1 MKKTVKSIIC
11 AVLCVIIMLLSF
23 SSCSKANKMTEENV
37 INTVAT
43 VETALKE
50 FDTDTLNQ
58 YVSSTTLDYIIK
70 FASSHDQF
78 AQLGKA
84 IFADLQLEV
93 KSVDLENQTVTLSVS
108 NSKLDKVASIFTE
121 GLKAK
126 YSNVELLKKL
136 NDDSFLTQS
145 LDVLLES
152 IKNVN
157 VKTDAE
163 VTVKV
168 QKGKKN
174 LVLALDETAEDAVS
188 GGALGAIK
196 KIYS

>member
-1 MKKTVKSIIC
+1 MKKILNNVLC
-11 AVLCVIIMLLSF
+11 AVLAAAMIFSF
-23 SSCSKANKMTEENV
+23 SSCSKANSMTEEN
-37 INTVAT
+37 IKNTVAT

-50 FDTDTLNQ
+50 FDTDTLNK

-70 FASSHDQF
+70 FSSSHEQF

-84 IFADLQLEV
+84 IFANLEMEV
-93 KSVDLENQTVTLSVS
+93 KSVDLQNQTVTITVS
-108 NSKLDKVASIFTE
+108 NSKLTEIATIFTE

-126 YSNVELLKKL
+126 YSNTELLRKL

-145 LDVLLES
+145 LNVLLEGINNTS
-152 IKNVN
+152 IS
-157 VKTDAE
+157 TEADI
-163 VTVKV
+163 TVKV

-188 GGALGAIK
+188 GGALGTIK

>member
-1 MKKTVKSIIC
+1 MKKILNNVLC
-11 AVLCVIIMLLSF
+11 AVLVAAMIFSF
-23 SSCSKANKMTEENV
+23 SSCSKANSMTEEN
-37 INTVAT
+37 IKNTVAT

-50 FDTDTLNQ
+50 FDTDTLNK

-70 FASSHDQF
+70 FSSSHEQF

-84 IFADLQLEV
+84 IFANLEMEV
-93 KSVDLENQTVTLSVS
+93 KSVDLQNQTVTITVL
-108 NSKLDKVASIFTE
+108 NSKLTEIATIFTE

-126 YSNVELLKKL
+126 YSNTELLRKL
-136 NDDSFLTQS
+136 NDDSFLIQS
-145 LDVLLES
+145 LNVLLEGINNTS
-152 IKNVN
+152 IS
-157 VKTDAE
+157 TEAD

>member
-1 MKKTVKSIIC
+1 MKKILNNVLC
-11 AVLCVIIMLLSF
+11 AVLAAAMIFSF
-23 SSCSKANKMTEENV
+23 SSCSKANSMTEEN
-37 INTVAT
+37 IKNTVAT

-50 FDTDTLNQ
+50 FDTDTLNK

-70 FASSHDQF
+70 FSSSHEQF

-84 IFADLQLEV
+84 IFANLEMEV
-93 KSVDLENQTVTLSVS
+93 KSVDLQNQTVTITVS
-108 NSKLDKVASIFTE
+108 NSKLTEIATIYTE

-126 YSNVELLKKL
+126 YSNTELLRKL

-145 LDVLLES
+145 LNVLLEGINNTS
-152 IKNVN
+152 IS
-157 VKTDAE
+157 TEADI
-163 VTVKV
+163 TVKV

-188 GGALGAIK
+188 GRALGAIK

>member
-1 MKKTVKSIIC
+1 MKNIPKILLSVVL
-11 AVLCVIIMLLSF
+11 AVALAFSF
-23 SSCSKANKMTEENV
+23 SSCSKANSMTEEN
-37 INTVAT
+37 IKNTVAT

-50 FDTDTLNQ
+50 FDTDTLNK

-70 FASSHDQF
+70 FSSSHEQF

-84 IFADLQLEV
+84 IFANLEMEV
-93 KSVDLENQTVTLSVS
+93 KSVDLQNQTVTITVS
-108 NSKLDKVASIFTE
+108 NSKLTEIATIFTE

-126 YSNVELLKKL
+126 YSNTELLRKL

-145 LDVLLES
+145 LNVLLEGINNTS
-152 IKNVN
+152 IS
-157 VKTDAE
+157 TEAD

>member
-1 MKKTVKSIIC
+1 MKKILNNVLC
-11 AVLCVIIMLLSF
+11 AVLAAAMIFSF
-23 SSCSKANKMTEENV
+23 SSCSKANSMTEEN
-37 INTVAT
+37 IKNTVAT

-50 FDTDTLNQ
+50 FDTDTLNK

-70 FASSHDQF
+70 FSSSHEQF

-84 IFADLQLEV
+84 IFANLEMEV
-93 KSVDLENQTVTLSVS
+93 KSVDLQNQTVTITVS
-108 NSKLDKVASIFTE
+108 NSKLTEIATIFTE

-126 YSNVELLKKL
+126 YSNTELLRKL

-145 LDVLLES
+145 LNVLLEGINNTS
-152 IKNVN
+152 IS
-157 VKTDAE
+157 TEADI
-163 VTVKV
+163 TVKV

-196 KIYS
+196 KIYP

>member
-1 MKKTVKSIIC
+1 MKKILNNVLC
-11 AVLCVIIMLLSF
+11 AVLVAAMIFSF
-23 SSCSKANKMTEENV
+23 SSCSKANSMTEEN
-37 INTVAT
+37 IKNTVAT

-50 FDTDTLNQ
+50 FDTDTLNK

-70 FASSHDQF
+70 FSSSHEQF

-84 IFADLQLEV
+84 IFANLEMEV
-93 KSVDLENQTVTLSVS
+93 KSVDLQNETVTITVS
-108 NSKLDKVASIFTE
+108 NSKLTEIATIFTE

-126 YSNVELLKKL
+126 YSNTELLRKL

-145 LDVLLES
+145 LNVLLEGINNTS
-152 IKNVN
+152 IS
-157 VKTDAE
+157 TEADI
-163 VTVKV
+163 TVKV

-188 GGALGAIK
+188 GRALGAIK

>member
-11 AVLCVIIMLLSF
+11 AALCVIMLLSF

-93 KSVDLENQTVTLSVS
+93 KSVDLKNQTVTLSVS

>member
-1 MKKTVKSIIC
+1 MKKILNNVLC
-11 AVLCVIIMLLSF
+11 AVLVAAMIFSF
-23 SSCSKANKMTEENV
+23 SSCSKANSMTEEN
-37 INTVAT
+37 IKNTVVT

-50 FDTDTLNQ
+50 FDTDTLNK

-70 FASSHDQF
+70 FSSSHEQF

-84 IFADLQLEV
+84 IFANLEMEV
-93 KSVDLENQTVTLSVS
+93 KSVDLQNQTVTITVS
-108 NSKLDKVASIFTE
+108 NSKLTEIATIFTE

-126 YSNVELLKKL
+126 YSNTELLRKL

-145 LDVLLES
+145 LNVLLEGINNTS
-152 IKNVN
+152 IS
-157 VKTDAE
+157 TEAD

>member
-1 MKKTVKSIIC
+1 MKKTVKSITC
-11 AVLCVIIMLLSF
+11 AALCVIMLLSF

>member
-1 MKKTVKSIIC
+1 MKKILNNVLC
-11 AVLCVIIMLLSF
+11 AVLVAAMIFSF
-23 SSCSKANKMTEENV
+23 SSCSKANSMTEEN
-37 INTVAT
+37 IKNTVAT

-50 FDTDTLNQ
+50 FDTDTLNK

-70 FASSHDQF
+70 FSSSHEQF

-84 IFADLQLEV
+84 IFANLEMEV
-93 KSVDLENQTVTLSVS
+93 KSVDLQNQTVTITVS
-108 NSKLDKVASIFTE
+108 NSKLTEIATIFTE

-126 YSNVELLKKL
+126 YSNTELLRKL

-145 LDVLLES
+145 LNVLLEGINNTS
-152 IKNVN
+152 IS
-157 VKTDAE
+157 TEADI
-163 VTVKV
+163 TVKV

-174 LVLALDETAEDAVS
+174 LVLALDEIAEDAVS

>member
-1 MKKTVKSIIC
+1 MKKTIRAVMC
-11 AVLCVIIMLLSF
+11 ALLAVITAFSF
-23 SSCSKANKMTEENV
+23 ASCSRANSMTEENV
-37 INTVAT
+37 KKTVAT

-50 FDTDTLNQ
+50 FDTDTLKQ

-70 FASSHDQF
+70 FASSHEQF
-78 AQLGKA
+78 SELGKA
-84 IFADLQLEV
+84 MFANLTMEV
-93 KSVDLENQTVTLSVS
+93 KSVDLQNETVTIAVS
-108 NSKLDKVASIFTE
+108 NSKLTEIATIFTE

-126 YSNVELLKKL
+126 YSNVELLKML

-145 LDVLLES
+145 LNVLLEG
-152 IKNVN
+152 IKNTDI
-157 VKTDAE
+157 KTDVE
-163 VTVKV
+163 VTIKVK
-168 QKGKKN
+168 KDKKN

>member
-1 MKKTVKSIIC
+1 MKKILNNVLC
-11 AVLCVIIMLLSF
+11 AVLVAAMIFSF
-23 SSCSKANKMTEENV
+23 SSCSKANSMTEEN
-37 INTVAT
+37 IKNTVAT

-50 FDTDTLNQ
+50 FDTDTLNK

-70 FASSHDQF
+70 FSSSHEQF

-84 IFADLQLEV
+84 IFANLEMEV
-93 KSVDLENQTVTLSVS
+93 KSVDLQNQTVTITVS
-108 NSKLDKVASIFTE
+108 NSKLTEIATIFTE

-126 YSNVELLKKL
+126 YSNTELLRKL

-145 LDVLLES
+145 LNVLLEGINNTS
-152 IKNVN
+152 IS
-157 VKTDAE
+157 TEAD

-174 LVLALDETAEDAVS
+174 LVLALDEAAEDAVS